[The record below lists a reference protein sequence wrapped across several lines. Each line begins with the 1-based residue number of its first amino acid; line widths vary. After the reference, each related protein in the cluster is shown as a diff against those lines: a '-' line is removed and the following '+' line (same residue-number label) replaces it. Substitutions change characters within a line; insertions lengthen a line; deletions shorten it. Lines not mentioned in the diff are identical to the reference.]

1 MRPVEKK
8 IKFVDFPE
16 DEEST
21 TKKKSSKGVQ
31 KKKEHALNG
40 STERKQNLISRYN
53 DLDAK
58 SNANHALIKTVV
70 DVIAGAMIGPA
81 LSATLGKFAPIAGA
95 ALTFGGHYTGDQ
107 TGLMRGIGM
116 STLAHS
122 VAKTNEYRQSDSTL
136 KNRLSELKDDWLR
149 LILLKKADK
158 PKTELDGMATP
169 DELKQVIQ
177 QEMAKEQPSEKESDE
192 QLETVQQRQ
201 RKEEKLDQFNTNPW
215 DFLDSFNEPFDPIA
229 PEKENWDDIDFSQ
242 F

>member
-16 DEEST
+16 DEEPT
-21 TKKKSSKGVQ
+21 TKKK
-31 KKKEHALNG
+31 KKKRTLNG
-40 STERKQNLISRYN
+40 STEKKSNLISRYN

-58 SNANHALIKTVV
+58 SNANHALMKTVV

-122 VAKTNEYRQSDSTL
+122 VAKTNEYRQPDSTL

-177 QEMAKEQPSEKESDE
+177 QEMAKEQSLEKESDE
-192 QLETVQQRQ
+192 QLETVRQ
-201 RKEEKLDQFNTNPW
+201 RKAENTDSFNIDSW

>member
-1 MRPVEKK
+1 MRSVEKK

-16 DEEST
+16 DEEPT
-21 TKKKSSKGVQ
+21 TKKK
-31 KKKEHALNG
+31 KKKRALNG
-40 STERKQNLISRYN
+40 STEKKSNLISRYN

-122 VAKTNEYRQSDSTL
+122 VAKTNEYRQPDSTL

-169 DELKQVIQ
+169 DELKKAIQ
-177 QEMAKEQPSEKESDE
+177 QEIVKEQPSQKQTDQQPEP
-192 QLETVQQRQ
+192 VQQRQ
-201 RKEEKLDQFNTNPW
+201 RKEEKLDQFNINPW
-215 DFLDSFNEPFDPIA
+215 DFSDSYSEPFNPIA